1 MKMNH
6 EHPIN
11 AAQRDDQEAMA
22 RVWNAQQ
29 EKKNEDKKWREGI
42 SESNVETV
50 AQLKKQNKHLE
61 KLVEDSENA
70 IEQRNV
76 IIRFMVE
83 EMMKS
88 EQPKE
93 VKKKFLMDLLVPIA
107 TVSSGAGDLMQLVKD
122 WLELLN

>member
-1 MKMNH
+1 MNH